1 MLGARATALVR
12 LGRFDGAAG
21 WASARPNAHPHI
33 QAIAAYSLPLAEWLD
48 ETGAQLG
55 VVHASR
61 PHYGVDDFLS
71 AMKFSADGEAFL
83 RNAAMRI

>member
-1 MLGARATALVR
+1 MARLAPICGGSSAVEV
-12 LGRFDGAAG
+12 
-21 WASARPNAHPHI
+21 ASLLSDPEPVSSADLNLNSHI
-33 QAIAAYSLPLAEWLD
+33 TLAEWLD